1 MPKSTITIYA
11 LVALVCFGAAPL
23 FGKVGL
29 GQVPPLIGVLIRS
42 SAVTIGVV
50 VAAAVSGKLGQ
61 LGNVGAPSFA
71 LLAAEGLLAGLIGHF
86 AYFTALK
93 AGEASK
99 VVPMVSAFPLVTV
112 MGALLLLS
120 EKVTWPKG
128 LGAALVVVGVV
139 LLRR

>member
-1 MPKSTITIYA
+1 MPKSAITIYS
-11 LVALVCFGAAPL
+11 LVALFCFGAAPL

-42 SAVTIGVV
+42 SAVAVGVV
-50 VAAAVSGKLGQ
+50 VAAGVSGKLGQ
-61 LGNVGAPSFA
+61 LGSVGASSLA

-93 AGEASK
+93 GGEASR
-99 VVPMVSAFPLVTV
+99 VVPMISAYPLVTV
-112 MGALLLLS
+112 LAALLLLS
-120 EKVTWPKG
+120 EKLTWPKG
-128 LGAALVVVGVV
+128 VGALLVVAGLV